1 MQTAQVSPE
10 SISALIGKNFDIAPA
25 ELNADTPL
33 FSSGRLDS
41 FHLVELIA
49 LLEKTSGRRIVPGEV
64 NLENLDSPRRI
75 AALLAAKP
83 A

>member
-1 MQTAQVSPE
+1 MNTVQVTPE
-10 SISALIGKNFDIAPA
+10 SVSALIGKSFDIPQA

-49 LLEKTSGRRIVPGEV
+49 ILEKFSGRRIVPGEV

-75 AALLAAKP
+75 AALLATKP

>member
-1 MQTAQVSPE
+1 MSNPIADPAE
-10 SISALIGKNFDIAPA
+10 IRALLTKTFDIPAA
-25 ELNADTPL
+25 ELNDDTPL

-41 FHLVELIA
+41 FHLVELLA
-49 LLEKTSGRRIVPGEV
+49 LLEKTSGRRIAAGEV

-75 AALLAAKP
+75 AALLAGGA